1 MVDFKDIKLK
11 VELTADFILNKV
23 SDSEI
28 LYYYHGRFKL
38 NDRISHPFR
47 RDKQPSATFFLSK
60 RGQICLYDFVDGS
73 VLNCFHYVRKLYNCD
88 FNNALHIIAKDF
100 GLIDKS
106 TTIVTQ
112 EQRKKALEIE
122 RESKKET
129 LIQFTYKKYT
139 NEALKFWN
147 LYEITKDELQYDEVY
162 QVDKLWLNKVEITNN
177 YGFLRFAKIEE
188 FDGTTGVKIYSPE
201 DTNMKWLSSIPLQIP
216 YGLNKLK
223 KESNRV
229 LTQKSFKDLILCRR
243 WFPDIIAAQSEN
255 PAAISTE
262 LVTILDKDFDEKLY
276 WADTDPPGLRA
287 AAEIETKGFSI
298 LTLNP
303 ELYTKYKIK
312 DVSDFIKTFGSQQFE
327 NYLKQLTLI

>member
-73 VLNCFHYVRKLYNCD
+73 VLNCFHYVKKLYNCD
-88 FNNALHIIAKDF
+88 FNKALHIIAKDF

-201 DTNMKWLSSIPLQIP
+201 DTNMKWLSSIPLDVP
-216 YGLNKLK
+216 YSLNKLK
-223 KESNRV
+223 FQSDTIV
-229 LTQKSFKDLILCRR
+229 ITKSFKDGIVLRKIFTDVISL
-243 WFPDIIAAQSEN
+243 QSEN
-255 PAAISTE
+255 KSALSQK
-262 LVTILDKDFDEKLY
+262 TIDFVNSNYEKKILIFDSDLPGINALNNFTHLNWTLFHFPIKLY
-276 WADTDPPGLRA
+276 EKYNLKDASDICKSFG
-287 AAEIETKGFSI
+287 IEYVKEL
-298 LTLNP
+298 LTF
-303 ELYTKYKIK
+303 K
-312 DVSDFIKTFGSQQFE
+312 S
-327 NYLKQLTLI
+327 